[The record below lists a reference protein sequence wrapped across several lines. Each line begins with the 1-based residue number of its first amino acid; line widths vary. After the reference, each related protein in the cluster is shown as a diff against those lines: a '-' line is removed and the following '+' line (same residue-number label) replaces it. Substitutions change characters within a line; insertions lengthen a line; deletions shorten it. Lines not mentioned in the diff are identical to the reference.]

1 MLINWKKREPNL
13 GVFMDKIK
21 KDRLKWFLDFIN
33 MDLGTLSPGEVV
45 KVSTEIS
52 LIVHGESHYAYTG
65 IMTKEWAYKALH
77 EWLLSE
83 GKKMLN
89 LESCQQRLSDYLTN
103 MFNVIDEAS
112 KPIYTA
118 DTKTGEIS
126 VDINTGEKKIFSE
139 HGFYGRQILEFIDTQ
154 VRIEATFNLPSDLET
169 IGDRIINTIYKAGSH
184 QDTLLIHFIQALNGI
199 SIGAI
204 RKCPECGN
212 WFLHVSKRV
221 KRFCS
226 NKCAAKKVS
235 RERRERIKKEDIE
248 AYNQELK
255 NGAKRARKSYE
266 KKVKRKIHKAK

>member
-1 MLINWKKREPNL
+1 
-13 GVFMDKIK
+13 MDKIK
-21 KDRLKWFLDFIN
+21 KGRLEWFFDFIN
-33 MDLGTLSPGEVV
+33 MDLSTLSPGDVV

-52 LIVHGESHYAYTG
+52 LILHSESLDKFMG
-65 IMTKEWAYKALH
+65 PLKKERTYKALH

-83 GKKMLN
+83 GKEILN

-112 KPIYTA
+112 KPIYSA

-154 VRIEATFNLPSDLET
+154 VRIEATFNLPSDLDT

-184 QDTLLIHFIQALNGI
+184 QDTLLIHFIQALNGTL
-199 SIGAI
+199 IGAI

-235 RERRERIKKEDIE
+235 RERRERIKREGIE

-266 KKVKRKIHKAK
+266 KKVKRKIPMAKIERRPRKHKDDTF